1 MSEELTPLVN
11 DSLIAGWREHLPECL
26 NPSDEAQV
34 GPDGRD
40 PNLLRIHIDTE
51 GRSGYTF
58 DFTVRYVDD
67 REIEVG
73 FVDVDKEGKS
83 VDERTDKIQALIED
97 YIRHIHECAQIL
109 QRVTHA

>member
-1 MSEELTPLVN
+1 MSESLKPRMSESLV
-11 DSLIAGWREHLPECL
+11 SGWRQHLPECL
-26 NPSDEAQV
+26 NSSDEAQV
-34 GPDGRD
+34 ERDSADPD
-40 PNLLRIHIDTE
+40 LLRIHIDTE

-73 FVDVDKEGKS
+73 FLDVDRAGQS
-83 VDERTDKIQALIED
+83 VDEQTERVQGLARD

>member
-1 MSEELTPLVN
+1 MSEEMTPKV
-11 DSLIAGWREHLPECL
+11 DDRLIEGWQERLPQCL
-26 NPSDEAQV
+26 NPSDEADIQ
-34 GPDGRD
+34 PDGHD

-73 FVDVDKEGKS
+73 FVDVDQNGVA
-83 VDERTDKIQALIED
+83 VDESSEQVQNLIED
-97 YIRHIHECAQIL
+97 YVRHLHECAQIL
-109 QRVTHA
+109 QRLTHA

>member
-1 MSEELTPLVN
+1 MNEELTPIVN

-26 NPSDEAQV
+26 NPSDGAQV
-34 GPDGRD
+34 QLDGHD

-51 GRSGYTF
+51 GRSGYAF

-73 FVDVDKEGKS
+73 FMDVDKNGVT
-83 VDERTDKIQALIED
+83 VDETIDKVQDLIED